1 MTEAKPRNRKGSEAA
16 PAQPGSSTGSGAF
29 LILAMCIA
37 EILSMMGAFAFPSL
51 LPKFFSEW
59 HLTNTEAGWINGVYF
74 AGYTVAVPVLAGLTD
89 RLDGRGIYLISA
101 GVSAAAT
108 FGFGFWANGFW
119 SALFFRSFCGL
130 GLAGTFIP
138 GLKALVD
145 RLDGSVQARAV
156 AFYTANFS
164 MGLSLSFFASGRIE
178 ALWGWRWAFIVAAAG
193 TLLALPLAAIV
204 LRPLPPRPVKKQT
217 EFFLDFR
224 PILRN
229 RTAMA
234 YILAYTAH
242 MWELFAFRSWFVA
255 FLAFSLSLDSSGLG
269 HWQPSSVAAVSGL
282 IAMWANIAGSELAL
296 RYGRLKVLTLIM
308 GGSAVFGCILGF
320 TAGMSYTVVSIL
332 CVFYC
337 FFVQGDSGTLHTGVV
352 QAADPQRRGATMAF
366 QSLIGFAS
374 ASISP
379 LVVGMFL
386 DLTGGGK
393 TIESWGLSFIPM
405 AGMVALGPAI
415 IALLTR
421 HPKPVKNKDV
431 F

>member
-1 MTEAKPRNRKGSEAA
+1 
-16 PAQPGSSTGSGAF
+16 
-29 LILAMCIA
+29 MCIA

-89 RLDGRGIYLISA
+89 PFGWPRDLSDIRRGQRRGHLWFRLLGQRFLERL
-101 GVSAAAT
+101 V
-108 FGFGFWANGFW
+108 F
-119 SALFFRSFCGL
+119 SALFVVW

-282 IAMWANIAGSELAL
+282 IAMWANIAGSELAPQV
-296 RYGRLKVLTLIM
+296 RPVESPDPDHGRIGGFRLYSGIHRRNVL
-308 GGSAVFGCILGF
+308 
-320 TAGMSYTVVSIL
+320 
-332 CVFYC
+332 
-337 FFVQGDSGTLHTGVV
+337 H
-352 QAADPQRRGATMAF
+352 RG
-366 QSLIGFAS
+366 
-374 ASISP
+374 
-379 LVVGMFL
+379 L
-386 DLTGGGK
+386 DLVRFLLFLCSRRLGHPPHRGGPGRR
-393 TIESWGLSFIPM
+393 SPNAGAPPWLSNP
-405 AGMVALGPAI
+405 
-415 IALLTR
+415 
-421 HPKPVKNKDV
+421 
-431 F
+431 